1 MLDGVRRNVGSA
13 SEGEGDDG
21 DDYSV
26 EEDILLTESTKWE
39 KNAREIDSEAYSED
53 GSRDGENNEPF

>member
-1 MLDGVRRNVGSA
+1 LDGVRRNVGSA

-26 EEDILLTESTKWE
+26 EEDILLTESTK
-39 KNAREIDSEAYSED
+39 
-53 GSRDGENNEPF
+53 